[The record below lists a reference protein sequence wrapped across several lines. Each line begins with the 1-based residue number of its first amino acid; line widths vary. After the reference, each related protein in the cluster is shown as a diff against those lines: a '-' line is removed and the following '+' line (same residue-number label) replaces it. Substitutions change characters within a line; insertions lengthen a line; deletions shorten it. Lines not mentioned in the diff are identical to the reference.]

1 MTTKSNWQAVHEQ
14 MTEEDRRR
22 LGDPP
27 TGDEVLAYMRGE
39 LSEEEEARVRALL
52 VAYPE
57 LARTLTHPFPSEE
70 EGETFSEEELSK
82 HFAQFQERVRPAA
95 ARVLPFRSVAAAL
108 AVAAMLALVFGGL
121 LVQARRELGRP
132 YVAPEAQD
140 LLPDGRRGGSGSLE
154 RVAAAGQP
162 LHLRISI
169 SDQAEYPAYRFEL
182 VNEAGKNFYSSEAM
196 ERTNDETFSIVMRR
210 GLPAGNYKIVLHSV
224 DGQRERQLS
233 EYAFRVPAR

>member
-1 MTTKSNWQAVHEQ
+1 MTTKSNWQAVHDQ

-27 TGDEVLAYMRGE
+27 TGEEVLAYMNGE
-39 LSEEEEARVRALL
+39 LSEAEETRVRALL

-70 EGETFSEEELSK
+70 EGDAFSEDELSK
-82 HFAQFQERVRPAA
+82 HFAQFQQRVQPQT
-95 ARVLPFRSVAAAL
+95 ARVMPFRGLVAAL
-108 AVAAMLALVFGGL
+108 AVAATLALVFGGL
-121 LVQARRELGRP
+121 LVQARRDLA
-132 YVAPEAQD
+132 YVPPEAQD
-140 LLPDGRRGGSGSLE
+140 LLPGGRRGGSGSLE

-169 SDQAEYPAYRFEL
+169 GDQPEYPAYRL
-182 VNEAGKNFYSSEAM
+182 DVVNEEGKNFYSSEAL
-196 ERTNDETFSIVMRR
+196 ERRNDETFSIVIPR

-224 DGQRERQLS
+224 DGPREQQLS